1 MLELR
6 PGCECCD
13 VDLPPSSPVAM
24 ICTFECTWC
33 RDCLENCLGGVCPNC
48 GGDLQPRP
56 IRPAV
61 HLAAHPAST
70 QRVLQPGLHRRR
82 ANGAQQT

>member
-13 VDLPPSSPVAM
+13 RDLPPESPDAM

-33 RDCLENCLGGVCPNC
+33 RDCVDNVLRGVCSNC
-48 GGDLQPRP
+48 GGNLVPRP
-56 IRPAV
+56 IRPAAK
-61 HLAAHPAST
+61 LAANPPST
-70 QRVLQPGLHRRR
+70 VRVLAEGSRP
-82 ANGAQQT
+82 